1 MLKPEHNQAL
11 MEVGPGTL
19 MGDLLR
25 RYWTTFAAVGEMDKQ
40 PTKAVRLLGE
50 DLVLYKDG
58 SGNYGLVDRHCP
70 HRRADLSYGWLE
82 EFGLPFYYHAWQV
95 HPTC

>member
-1 MLKPEHNQAL
+1 MLKPEQNQAL
-11 MEVGPGTL
+11 MEVGPSTL

-25 RYWTTFAAVGEMDKQ
+25 RYWTPFAAAAEMDKQ
-40 PTKAVRLLGE
+40 PTKAVRLMGE

-70 HRRADLSYGWLE
+70 HRRADFLCEPRWPDPRFRRG
-82 EFGLPFYYHAWQV
+82 P
-95 HPTC
+95 